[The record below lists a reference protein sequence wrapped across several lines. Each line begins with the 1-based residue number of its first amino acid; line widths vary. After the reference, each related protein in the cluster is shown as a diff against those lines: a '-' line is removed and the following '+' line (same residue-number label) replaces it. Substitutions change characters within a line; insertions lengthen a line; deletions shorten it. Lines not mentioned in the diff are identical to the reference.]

1 MLSSG
6 FLLGFEQGLDH
17 RQAVASVHPQQW
29 ASPSHLRP
37 SETHETAAVLKRDLP
52 EVVPHMALRNA
63 ITVSLEEYS
72 DVIAAWRGA

>member
-1 MLSSG
+1 MK
-6 FLLGFEQGLDH
+6 GLAH

-52 EVVPHMALRNA
+52 EVVPYMALALRNA